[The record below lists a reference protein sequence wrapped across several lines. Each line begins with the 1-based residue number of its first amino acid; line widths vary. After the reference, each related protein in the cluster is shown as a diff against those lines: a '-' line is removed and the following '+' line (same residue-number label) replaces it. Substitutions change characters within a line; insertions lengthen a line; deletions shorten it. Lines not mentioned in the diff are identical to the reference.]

1 MKTKTCGECKY
12 FVRSEYL
19 DVCTVFCEDYKSECL
34 CCDYFN
40 PRTNGDKIRQMS
52 DEELAKKFGYPC
64 PPLYKKHCR
73 GDNPEECAE
82 CWLNWLKQEAKDE

>member
-12 FVRSEYL
+12 YVPYSICPCVGVNNITDY
-19 DVCTVFCEDYKSECL
+19 CERFEPKVI
-34 CCDYFN
+34 
-40 PRTNGDKIRQMS
+40 TNGDKIRQMS

-82 CWLNWLKQEAKDE
+82 CWLNWLRQEAKDE